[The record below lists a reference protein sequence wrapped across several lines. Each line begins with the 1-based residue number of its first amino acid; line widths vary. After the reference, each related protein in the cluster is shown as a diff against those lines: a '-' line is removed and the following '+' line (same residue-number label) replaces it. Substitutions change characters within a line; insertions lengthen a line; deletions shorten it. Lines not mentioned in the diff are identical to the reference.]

1 MCGYVPM
8 RVKVPQKARGIRSLK
23 LELQAV
29 NNCLM
34 WMRTELKSSERAVRY
49 FNL

>member
-23 LELQAV
+23 LELQAL
-29 NNCLM
+29 NCPM
-34 WMRTELKSSERAVRY
+34 WMRTELKSSERAVHY
-49 FNL
+49 HNL